1 MNRNK
6 LLSYPMKTTV
16 LYLLFTIVLFVY
28 GPIRWNVPS
37 HTKLVAFFLVYIVSF
52 AAGYCFQMYRKK
64 LADNGIMEEL
74 SNPGHPSFGLLGGTD
89 VRCITFVFTMSCVY
103 SILKHAVLMIHMFG
117 SINFSA
123 LLNMNL
129 ATAYFDRISSNVQG
143 TWYVQLINFTSVLD
157 AFWYILGIL
166 YFKKLK
172 LSYKFLFFVTLLFNG
187 IYNAMGGTMISWGV
201 FVFKLIPLFFVA
213 FYKSKNA
220 KSLKVKRKSRA
231 ITILVIIVCLMFVFL
246 FSSVQ
251 ESRSEYM
258 GKKLEYDVGALGRFI
273 EEERDVP
280 VVGSALKAV
289 DFYLTNGYCGMAYG
303 LELPPKFTYGIGFSR
318 DFAKLINQTFNFDVS
333 EITYPQRIED
343 AYGWLNGRHWPSA
356 FTWFASD
363 WTFYGIPVL
372 MFLFGVFLCNVWY
385 CALYENSIVAV
396 ALSSWLWVG
405 IIFIPANNQLFQSL
419 SSFMITVCLMLLYMF
434 RKILPR
440 IVFSAEKNE

>member
-1 MNRNK
+1 
-6 LLSYPMKTTV
+6 MKTTV

-37 HTKLVAFFLVYIVSF
+37 HTKLVAFLLVYTVSF

-172 LSYKFLFFVTLLFNG
+172 LSYKFLFFVTTFERSSLF
-187 IYNAMGGTMISWGV
+187 IS
-201 FVFKLIPLFFVA
+201 KLSDSDSSQILQIRHDHN
-213 FYKSKNA
+213 S
-220 KSLKVKRKSRA
+220 KSLLASFTSFTSSRLNA
-231 ITILVIIVCLMFVFL
+231 VCRGITM
-246 FSSVQ
+246 S
-251 ESRSEYM
+251 
-258 GKKLEYDVGALGRFI
+258 FI
-273 EEERDVP
+273 AP
-280 VVGSALKAV
+280 
-289 DFYLTNGYCGMAYG
+289 
-303 LELPPKFTYGIGFSR
+303 
-318 DFAKLINQTFNFDVS
+318 
-333 EITYPQRIED
+333 
-343 AYGWLNGRHWPSA
+343 
-356 FTWFASD
+356 
-363 WTFYGIPVL
+363 
-372 MFLFGVFLCNVWY
+372 
-385 CALYENSIVAV
+385 
-396 ALSSWLWVG
+396 
-405 IIFIPANNQLFQSL
+405 
-419 SSFMITVCLMLLYMF
+419 
-434 RKILPR
+434 
-440 IVFSAEKNE
+440 